1 MPLSPCGLNVVLT
14 SCHGVLCLPVRRRGS
29 GAWPLCG
36 LLAFARMNRVW
47 LFWACVLWVP
57 SLLQFGSLCP
67 LFAVLSEPLMECD
80 IYHLPWWFAFVSLTL
95 SVLRVSGH
103 VYAASACWAV
113 FHNTE
118 GDCILCLFLSCILN
132 AVYRRS
138 REHGGLYYQ

>member
-1 MPLSPCGLNVVLT
+1 MNHICYDEYEVDSRYLEAGVTVQFGGVVFLDA
-14 SCHGVLCLPVRRRGS
+14 VDLV
-29 GAWPLCG
+29 
-36 LLAFARMNRVW
+36 FD
-47 LFWACVLWVP
+47 LFVGCWP

-113 FHNTE
+113 FHNTRKVTASYVFFS
-118 GDCILCLFLSCILN
+118 LAS
-132 AVYRRS
+132 
-138 REHGGLYYQ
+138 

>member
-1 MPLSPCGLNVVLT
+1 MMSMRLTLATWRRVSQSSLGALSFLDAIDLV
-14 SCHGVLCLPVRRRGS
+14 
-29 GAWPLCG
+29 
-36 LLAFARMNRVW
+36 FD
-47 LFWACVLWVP
+47 LFVGCWP

-103 VYAASACWAV
+103 VYAASACLAV
-113 FHNTE
+113 FHNAE